1 MEQNK
6 MKVYRFKFPLD
17 KIYVSIIEKFDIDNA
32 TLSQVSKLNQPRSLI
47 FSVNKGEDPCLLAF
61 IYFYVMEDYDLE
73 EARLSNASL
82 RALLYLTGSRQ
93 VSEALEKAKRFDSI
107 GVVSNGVEHF
117 RKALSSIGFHE
128 NAFEEEV
135 IDCNMDKMVKVTH
148 FRLFRMRI

>member
-1 MEQNK
+1 

-17 KIYVSIIEKFDIDNA
+17 DIYVSIIEKFGIDN
-32 TLSQVSKLNQPRSLI
+32 TMLSQISKLNQPRSLI

-93 VSEALEKAKRFDSI
+93 VSEALEKAKHFDSI
-107 GVVSNGVEHF
+107 GIVSNGVEHF
-117 RKALSSIGFHE
+117 YKALSSLGLYESTFK
-128 NAFEEEV
+128 EEV
-135 IDCNMDKMVKVTH
+135 IDCDMDKIARVTR
-148 FRLFRMRI
+148 FRLFKTHI